1 MSTHEATVSAPAAP
15 HNGSGLRQAFRFGV
29 IGIAG
34 FAADVGGFNL
44 LRNEGPGPLHDYP
57 ISAKVISSLA
67 GVIVAWLGNRYWT
80 FRHTR
85 RDRMHHEFLL
95 FAVVSIIGIAIA
107 AACLAVSHYALG
119 YHSQLADNV
128 SGNGIGLVLATVFR
142 FWAYKHHVFVSQ
154 NGEPFRASYE
164 DEDADEA

>member
-1 MSTHEATVSAPAAP
+1 MSTHEATVRPSPAA

-29 IGIAG
+29 VGIFG

-44 LRNEGPGPLHDYP
+44 LRSEGPGPLHDYP
-57 ISAKVISSLA
+57 ISAKVISSIA

-95 FAVVSIIGIAIA
+95 FAVVSIVGIAIA
-107 AACLAVSHYALG
+107 AACLAVSHYLLG
-119 YHSQLADNV
+119 YDSQLADNI
-128 SGNGIGLVLATVFR
+128 SGNGIGLILATVFR
-142 FWAYKHHVFVSQ
+142 FWAYKHHVFVSR
-154 NGEPFRASYE
+154 NGEPFTAAYE
-164 DEDADEA
+164 DEDDEG